1 MRRTTPAQSRRGGW
15 AAGGSGWAVLAA
27 LLAPMA
33 GAGLQLQQAALW
45 PASAYGA
52 GLAAAACVGLPLWW
66 RERGWACSGLRRSWL
81 GFVVVAAVAFALTGL
96 RAHLRLSDALPEA
109 LVGTDIEVTGTV
121 DSLPRRL
128 TDGVRFHFTVH
139 DALHQGRPVALP
151 RRLSLG
157 WYRGWH
163 EDALLAEAATP
174 VRAGQR
180 WRFTVRLKP
189 PRGLMNPQGFDYELW
204 AFEQGVRANGYVRA
218 KAGMPA
224 VLLDAAVAHPVER
237 LRHAVRDAI
246 DRHVQDE
253 RAAGLLAALAVGDQ
267 AAIERSDWELFRN
280 TGVAHL
286 VSISG
291 LHVTMFAWLAGAAVG
306 ALWRRSA
313 RAVHWVPAVHAAR
326 WGGLACAAAYALL
339 AGWGV
344 PAQRTV
350 WMLAAAVGLRSIG
363 ARWPGPMV
371 LVAAGTG
378 VSLLD
383 PWALLQPGFWLS
395 FAAVGMLFMSEPQ
408 PPGPA
413 AAMGWR
419 ARIVATLGH
428 GLRTQAAI
436 SVGLA
441 PLTMLLFQQVSL
453 VGFVAN
459 LVAIPVVT
467 LIVTPLALLGM
478 LVPPLWQLAAALV
491 QALLPGLSALAAWPW
506 ATWTAPAAPLWA
518 QAAGVLAGLVALAPL
533 PWSWRASA
541 LPLALPL
548 LAWPAATPA
557 PGHFELWLPE
567 VGQGGAAIVR
577 TAGHTLL
584 FDAGP
589 QYSRDSEAGSRVVVP
604 LLRTLGVRQ
613 VDQLVLSHRDSDHVG
628 GAAAVVAAL
637 PVAALS
643 SSLEPGHALLALRP
657 ATACTAGQRWM
668 WDGVEF
674 EMLHPGADLP
684 ASAAPNTRSCVLKV
698 TAAGGRSALL
708 TGDIEAAQEAALVQR
723 EGSRLA
729 STVLVLPHHGSKTS
743 SSEAFLQTVAP
754 RIAVAQAG
762 WRNRFGHPAP
772 AVVARVQAQGATL
785 VRSDACGA
793 WGWQSAAPGRWH
805 CERQQPSRQRYWR
818 QP

>member
-1 MRRTTPAQSRRGGW
+1 MRRRTPAESRGG
-15 AAGGSGWAVLAA
+15 GCSGWTVLAA

-33 GAGLQLQQAALW
+33 GAALQMQQAALW
-45 PASAYGA
+45 SAWAYGA
-52 GLAAAACVGLPLWW
+52 VLVAAAVVGFGVWRGCRHAFPPAWTGCIALAAL
-66 RERGWACSGLRRSWL
+66 
-81 GFVVVAAVAFALTGL
+81 AFALTGL
-96 RAHLRLSDALPEA
+96 RAHHRLADALPEA
-109 LVGTDIEVTGTV
+109 LVGVDIEVTGTV

-128 TDGVRFHFTVH
+128 TDGVRFHFKVH
-139 DALHQGRPVALP
+139 DALYQGRPVPVP

-163 EDALLAEAATP
+163 DDALLAEAATP

-204 AFEQGVRANGYVRA
+204 AFEQGVRATGYVRA
-218 KAGMPA
+218 KAGTPA
-224 VLLDAAVAHPVER
+224 VLLEEAAAHPVER
-237 LRHAVRDAI
+237 LRHAVREAI

-280 TGVAHL
+280 TGIAHL

-291 LHVTMFAWLAGAAVG
+291 LHVTMFAWLAGAAIG
-306 ALWRRSA
+306 ALWRRCA
-313 RAVHWVPAVHAAR
+313 RAVHWMPAVHAAR
-326 WGGLACAAAYALL
+326 WGGLACATAYALL

-371 LVAAGTG
+371 LVAAGTV

-395 FAAVGMLFMSEPQ
+395 FAAVGMLFLSEPQ
-408 PPGPA
+408 RHRPA
-413 AAMGWR
+413 IGWR
-419 ARIVATLGH
+419 ARVAATLRH

-467 LIVTPLALLGM
+467 LVVTPLALLGM
-478 LVPPLWQLAAALV
+478 LVPPLWQLAATLV
-491 QALLPGLSALAAWPW
+491 QAALPGLSALAAWPW
-506 ATWTAPAAPLWA
+506 ATFTAASAPLWA
-518 QAAGVLAGLVALAPL
+518 QAAGLLAGGVALAPL
-533 PWSWRASA
+533 PWWWRCAA

-548 LAWPAATPA
+548 LAWPAAPPA
-557 PGHFELWLPE
+557 PAHFELWLPE

-589 QYSRDSEAGSRVVVP
+589 QYSRDSEAGSRVLVP

-613 VDQLVLSHRDSDHVG
+613 VDWLVLSHRDNDHVG
-628 GAAAVVAAL
+628 GAAAVMAAL
-637 PVAALS
+637 PVTALS
-643 SSLEPGHALLALRP
+643 SSLEPGHALLDLRP
-657 ATACTAGQRWM
+657 ATACVAGQRWV
-668 WDGVEF
+668 WDGVQF
-674 EMLHPGADLP
+674 EMLHPNADLP
-684 ASAAPNTRSCVLKV
+684 ATAAPNTRSCVLKI
-698 TAAGGRSALL
+698 TAANGHSALL

-723 EGSRLA
+723 EGRRLA

-743 SSEAFLQTVAP
+743 SSETFLHAVAP
-754 RIAVAQAG
+754 RIALAQAG
-762 WRNRFGHPAP
+762 WRNRFGHPAQ

-793 WGWQSAAPGRWH
+793 WAWQSAEPGRWY
-805 CERQQPSRQRYWR
+805 CERQQASRQRYWR